1 MTTLSETGFDWLSR
15 GENLV
20 LAKIASRQG
29 STPRAAGTQMVVAR
43 GGRIAGTIGGGLL
56 EAKVMA
62 QCEELLTAGTGR
74 WLRFDLSYTEVA
86 GSDMICGGDLE
97 VLLLP
102 MAATEENM
110 AIFDRWRHME
120 AGGEEGL
127 LIFAVQR
134 SGEEIERFHC
144 ALAESDGRLLG
155 RLPLSAAALET
166 ALLGGRTSPVMRSLR
181 LEDYDLLVEPIHKP
195 KTAYLLGAG
204 HVALPTAHMA
214 ALVGFRVV
222 VLDDR
227 ESFANSARFPEAHAV
242 RVLADFERP
251 FEGLQVDRDSFIVI
265 VTRGHLHDKTALTQ
279 ALKTEA
285 AYIGMIGSRRKR
297 DQIFKRLLAEGFS
310 EADLRRVHS
319 PIGLNI
325 GAETPEEIA
334 VSIVAEM
341 IAKKRSVGLK
351 VES

>member
-1 MTTLSETGFDWLSR
+1 MTTLAQTALQWLNR
-15 GENLV
+15 GEALV
-20 LAKIASRQG
+20 LAKIAGRQG

-56 EAKVMA
+56 EARVMA
-62 QCEELLTAGTGR
+62 QCHALLGGGGGR
-74 WLRFDLSYTEVA
+74 WLSFDLSFTEVA
-86 GSDMICGGDLE
+86 GSDMICGGGLE
-97 VLLLP
+97 VVLLP
-102 MAATEENM
+102 MAPTAENI
-110 AIFDRWRHME
+110 ALFERWGRLE
-120 AGGEEGL
+120 AAGGEGL
-127 LIFAVQR
+127 LIFAVRREGQAI
-134 SGEEIERFHC
+134 SSWHC

-155 RLPLSAAALET
+155 RLPLSAAALEA
-166 ALLGGRTSPVMRSLR
+166 ALQSGRDSAVMQTLH
-181 LEDYDLLVEPIHKP
+181 LEDCDLFVEPIRKP
-195 KTAYLLGAG
+195 KTAFLLGAG

-227 ESFANSARFPEAHAV
+227 EAFANAARFPEAHAV
-242 RVLADFERP
+242 RVLADFEHP
-251 FEGLQVDRDSFIVI
+251 FEGLQVDRDGFIVI
-265 VTRGHLHDKTALTQ
+265 VTRGHLHDKTALAQ
-279 ALKTEA
+279 ALKTDA
-285 AYIGMIGSRRKR
+285 AYSGMIGSRRKR

-341 IAKKRSVGLK
+341 IAKKRSVKLK
-351 VES
+351 EES

>member
-1 MTTLSETGFDWLSR
+1 MTTVAETGFDWLSQ

-20 LAKIASRQG
+20 LAKIAGRQG
-29 STPRAAGTQMVVAR
+29 STPRAAGTQMVVTR

-86 GSDMICGGDLE
+86 GSDMICGGGLE

-102 MAATEENM
+102 IAATSDNI
-110 AIFDRWRHME
+110 ALFDRWHHME
-120 AGGEEGL
+120 VSGEEGL
-127 LIFAVQR
+127 LIYAVQR
-134 SGEEIERFHC
+134 TGEVIEQFHY
-144 ALAESDGRLLG
+144 ALAETDERLLG
-155 RLPLSAAALET
+155 RLPLSAAALE
-166 ALLGGRTSPVMRSLR
+166 AAIRSGRASAVMQTLH
-181 LEDYDLLVEPIHKP
+181 LEGYDLFVEPIRKP
-195 KTAYLLGAG
+195 KTLFLLGAG

-227 ESFANSARFPEAHAV
+227 EAFANAERFSEAHAV
-242 RVLADFERP
+242 RVLTDFEHP
-251 FEGLQVDRDSFIVI
+251 FEGLNVDRDSFIVI
-265 VTRGHLHDKTALTQ
+265 VTRGHLHDKTALAQ

-297 DQIFKRLLAEGFS
+297 DQIFHRLRAEGFS
-310 EADLRRVHS
+310 EADLQRVHS
-319 PIGLNI
+319 PIGLDI

-341 IAKKRSVGLK
+341 IEKKRSVKLK
-351 VES
+351 AGS

>member
-1 MTTLSETGFDWLSR
+1 MKTIAETGFDWLSR

-62 QCEELLTAGTGR
+62 QCEALLTAGTGR

-86 GSDMICGGDLE
+86 GSDMICGGGLE

-102 MAATEENM
+102 IAATEDNL
-110 AIFDRWRHME
+110 ALFDRWRRME
-120 AGGEEGL
+120 AGGEQGL
-127 LIFAVQR
+127 LIFAVR
-134 SGEEIERFHC
+134 CAGEAIAQLHL

-155 RLPLSAAALET
+155 RLPLSAEALET
-166 ALLGGRTSPVMRSLR
+166 ALLSGRGASVMQSLR
-181 LEDYDLLVEPIHKP
+181 LEDYDLLVEPIRKP
-195 KTAYLLGAG
+195 NTAYLLGAG
-204 HVALPTAHMA
+204 HVAMPTAHMA

-227 ESFANSARFPEAHAV
+227 EAFANAGRFPEAHTV

-251 FEGLQVDRDSFIVI
+251 FEGFAVDRDSFIVI
-265 VTRGHLHDKTALTQ
+265 VTRGHLHDKVALAQ
-279 ALKTEA
+279 ALRTEA
-285 AYIGMIGSRRKR
+285 GYIGMIGSRRKR
-297 DQIFKRLLAEGFS
+297 DQIFNRLLAEGFS

-341 IAKKRSVGLK
+341 IAQKRSVKSK

>member
-1 MTTLSETGFDWLSR
+1 
-15 GENLV
+15 
-20 LAKIASRQG
+20 
-29 STPRAAGTQMVVAR
+29 
-43 GGRIAGTIGGGLL
+43 
-56 EAKVMA
+56 
-62 QCEELLTAGTGR
+62 
-74 WLRFDLSYTEVA
+74 
-86 GSDMICGGDLE
+86 
-97 VLLLP
+97 
-102 MAATEENM
+102 
-110 AIFDRWRHME
+110 
-120 AGGEEGL
+120 
-127 LIFAVQR
+127 LIFAVR
-134 SGEEIERFHC
+134 CAGEEIAQLDF
-144 ALAESDGRLLG
+144 ALAQSDGRLLG

-166 ALLGGRTSPVMRSLR
+166 ALLSGRASSVMQSLC
-181 LEDYDLLVEPIHKP
+181 LEDYDLLVEPIRKP
-195 KTAYLLGAG
+195 NTAYLLGAG

-227 ESFANSARFPEAHAV
+227 EAFANTARFPEAHAV

-265 VTRGHLHDKTALTQ
+265 VTRGHLHDKTALAQ
-279 ALKTEA
+279 ALKTDA

-341 IAKKRSVGLK
+341 IEKKRSVKLK
-351 VES
+351 AGSEK